1 MTFNMNNANLLYV
14 TNRDEWRSWLVEN
27 YKTEKQVWLV
37 FYKKHT
43 GKPGVT
49 YNDTV
54 EEALCF
60 GWIDSI
66 VRRIDQDR
74 YAQRFSVRKPKSSYS
89 QANKKRLKKMV
100 EQGRVVEDVLETPG
114 EVLNEEF
121 EIPADI
127 LQTIKVNPRAWENFK
142 PSHTCVH

>member
-27 YKTEKQVWLV
+27 YKAEKQVWLV

-49 YNDTV
+49 YNDAV
-54 EEALCF
+54 EEALCI

-89 QANKKRLKKMV
+89 QANIERVKKRSSREGLSRM
-100 EQGRVVEDVLETPG
+100 
-114 EVLNEEF
+114 
-121 EIPADI
+121 
-127 LQTIKVNPRAWENFK
+127 
-142 PSHTCVH
+142 C